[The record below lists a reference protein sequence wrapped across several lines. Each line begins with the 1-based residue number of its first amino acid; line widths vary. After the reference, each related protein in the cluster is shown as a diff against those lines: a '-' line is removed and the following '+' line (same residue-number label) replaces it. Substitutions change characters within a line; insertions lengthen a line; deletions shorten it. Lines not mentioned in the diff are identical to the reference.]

1 MAITKKAKYP
11 RICKQGKT
19 YKDAIGYKGSNGE
32 YLDLSDY
39 TGRIEVRSQ
48 APSATSVAGDE
59 DVLITLTTENG
70 MITIDGGIVRM
81 EIDADTTATFPIG
94 PYLWELELV
103 RSDGYIP
110 YIMEPSAFKVT
121 QEITLNG

>member
-1 MAITKKAKYP
+1 MAITKRPKYP

-19 YKDAIGYKGSNGE
+19 YKDIFGYKGSNEE

-39 TGRIEVRSQ
+39 TARIEIRSQ
-48 APSATSVAGDE
+48 APSSTSTAGDE

-70 MITIDGGIVRM
+70 MITIDGGIVTM
-81 EIDADTTATFPIG
+81 EIDAETTATFPVG

-110 YIMEPSAFKVT
+110 YLMEPSSFKVT
-121 QEITLNG
+121 QEITLND